1 MLRYSYLGV
10 LAFCFV
16 GTLWLELFLRVNVY
30 RRWRRLLLALAP
42 TLAIFLVWDLLAIR
56 AGHWSYDPRQL
67 VGVVLP
73 GDLPLEELLFFLVVP
88 ACAIL
93 AFEAVR
99 AVKGWPAGDE
109 PQRRPRPT
117 GKADQRRGTS

>member
-1 MLRYSYLGV
+1 MLRYSYLAV
-10 LAFCFV
+10 LAFCFL
-16 GTLWLELFLRVNVY
+16 GTLWLELLLKVNVY

-42 TLAIFLVWDLLAIR
+42 VAAVFVAWDVWAIG
-56 AGHWSYDPRQL
+56 AGHWSYDPAQL

-73 GDLPLEELLFFLVVP
+73 GALPLEELLFFLVVP
-88 ACAIL
+88 ACAVL

-109 PQRRPRPT
+109 P
-117 GKADQRRGTS
+117 GADR